1 MTTDPQLNEAAAR
14 RLAASLTDIVS
25 QQASHQTG
33 LQALLFA
40 YAAVAMCHPC
50 CAHGAAIA
58 ARAAADLIEANTAPQ
73 DAQRP
78 SSAVTRSGIGC
89 NALLDLI
96 CTRRA

>member
-1 MTTDPQLNEAAAR
+1 MTTDPPLNEAAAR

-73 DAQRP
+73 DARH
-78 SSAVTRSGIGC
+78 IH
-89 NALLDLI
+89 
-96 CTRRA
+96 